1 MKWELL
7 DRKDVRDFDG
17 FWTEYS
23 LYTNGE
29 MFVCVFGDS
38 DYYSPEDSEWDFES
52 FYEDEAEEWFSNY
65 SGFEEDEEW
74 NIEYEEAEE
83 SYAGWAQQDVIDMY
97 RMER

>member
-29 MFVCVFGDS
+29 MFVCVYGDS
-38 DYYSPEDSEWDFES
+38 ELYRPEDDDNWDFS
-52 FYEDEAEEWFSNY
+52 TADEDEAWEWFLSY
-65 SGFEEDEEW
+65 ESDAEW
-74 NIEYEEAEE
+74 ELEYEDEE
-83 SYAGWAQQDVIDMY
+83 SYAGWIQQDVIDMY